1 MSESIFG
8 DGTPQFAVNFG
19 QTNQVVVVLDN
30 YIITKDE
37 PTVKKITN
45 ESELETDRVFT
56 YLGEYWELDVQVNL
70 FKYSNP
76 VSKYNEIKQYKN
88 QNVVLWKHGDGNYYK
103 DTNGNPALFYID
115 EVTPMSLS
123 QFDPS
128 DILIIKFLS
137 LKGVV
142 LG

>member
-1 MSESIFG
+1 MSDSIFG